1 VVADPSQLE
10 QPGRDRALVE
20 AHCAGDRDVFA
31 VIVKE
36 HYGMLLALAERRL
49 GNRTEAEDAV
59 QEALERAFRALGS
72 FGGEFRLAAWLSRIV
87 TNVCADHG
95 ARRLAEQRLPGR
107 LGFRRTV
114 VADVSESTSDPTV
127 LRAVQA
133 ALDTL
138 PRSQRNTFLLHA
150 LDGLSYPQV
159 ADQLGISEDNARARV
174 HRARRTLQ
182 RTLDATRSA
191 LGGLI
196 AVPLGI
202 RALAGRLAGANR
214 RGSSSSGRGTELP
227 NGASALPAL
236 PATANQMAASPIGQV
251 AIAVAANPR
260 GSLMAGLAATLA
272 VVTSVFAGPGS
283 APSSTAAAV
292 VSRVTPSPAP
302 SGPTPATASSPTTT
316 GASSATAPSAPTSA
330 PSRSGAG
337 SSWIAAGA
345 GGASSPASPGAD
357 PLAAPVG
364 SQPCP
369 WATNLGTPSPVDGM
383 VAAML
388 RTPALNLTPGS
399 SSPVLSTS
407 ATIDDSV
414 QSGAGGDSSTSVDLQ
429 ARVCLPPEQPA
440 LVVDVAGPGGEVEL
454 SGGLILTTG
463 DSSDTNY
470 IFRGSV
476 SSPAASMPWNLPDRF
491 VALVE
496 VREPANTASL
506 SVAFLGTPDP
516 SPSSPS
522 TGAGSA
528 APPASPSTPSS
539 SSTTPTTAASSTADP
554 SGPSPGGSPGTTSA
568 SPTSDAPTPDG
579 SSPPGSLGSTSPTT
593 TTTTGSSADSSP

>member
-1 VVADPSQLE
+1 MVAEPSELE

-20 AHCAGDRDVFA
+20 AHCAGDGDVFA

-107 LGFRRTV
+107 LGFRATA

-133 ALDTL
+133 AIDAL
-138 PRSQRNTFLLHA
+138 PRSQRNTFLLHE

-202 RALAGRLAGANR
+202 RALAGRLAGARR

-236 PATANQMAASPIGQV
+236 PATANQMAASPIGQA

-283 APSSTAAAV
+283 ASSSTAAAV

-302 SGPTPATASSPTTT
+302 SGPMPATAPSPTTT
-316 GASSATAPSAPTSA
+316 GASSASAPSPPTSA
-330 PSRSGAG
+330 PSRSGA
-337 SSWIAAGA
+337 SASWIAAGA
-345 GGASSPASPGAD
+345 GGGASSPASPG
-357 PLAAPVG
+357 AAPVG

-369 WATNLGTPSPVDGM
+369 WATNLDTPSPVDGM

-399 SSPVLSTS
+399 SNPVLSTS
-407 ATIDDSV
+407 ATIDHTV
-414 QSGAGGDSSTSVDLQ
+414 QTGSGGASSTSVDLQ
-429 ARVCLPPEQPA
+429 ARVCLPPEQPV
-440 LVVDVAGPGGEVEL
+440 LVVDVAGPGGDVEL

-470 IFRGSV
+470 VFRGSV

-506 SVAFLGTPDP
+506 SVAFLGTPYP

-539 SSTTPTTAASSTADP
+539 SSTTPTTVASSTADP
-554 SGPSPGGSPGTTSA
+554 SGPSPGASQGTTSP
-568 SPTSDAPTPDG
+568 SPQSDAPTPDG
-579 SSPPGSLGSTSPTT
+579 AGPPGSLGSTSPSTT